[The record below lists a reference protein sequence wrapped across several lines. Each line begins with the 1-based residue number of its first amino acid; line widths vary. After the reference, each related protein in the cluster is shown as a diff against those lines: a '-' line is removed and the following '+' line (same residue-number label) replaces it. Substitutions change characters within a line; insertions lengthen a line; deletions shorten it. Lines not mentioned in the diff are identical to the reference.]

1 MISSFLSDLW
11 CFSTFTF
18 QQIELIELYIYVYDT
33 RIEYYLCVWTLSLIS
48 FHSVKIFRWQE
59 SFSIVF
65 NIIIGVWAI
74 VRCIRVQRDRDSDL
88 LRYVYI
94 YIIELVK
101 YTSFITMWK
110 CQDFLPFIF
119 YVKSILAKG
128 IFLKRAK
135 SRFWDSLISR
145 KNLSC
150 RKIAKF
156 THCALA

>member
-1 MISSFLSDLW
+1 MISSILSDLW

-18 QQIELIELYIYVYDT
+18 QQIELIELYIYVKDT

-101 YTSFITMWK
+101 YTSFIHFIEKSFFSQLLPNIKPSLSNILQSKLHWFTITIRIQK
-110 CQDFLPFIF
+110 GQDCKNEINCH
-119 YVKSILAKG
+119 KSG
-128 IFLKRAK
+128 EQ
-135 SRFWDSLISR
+135 
-145 KNLSC
+145 
-150 RKIAKF
+150 
-156 THCALA
+156 